1 MPTNVKPLKAK
12 LTGAGNLE
20 SLAEFESGDVV
31 DIVDGGTGAASFT
44 SNQVLVGQGTAAIS
58 SISRGNLVAGSNKVL
73 INSSSSASGVV
84 LGGNLTIDVV
94 ESSIDLSKTTGRVAL
109 SKVLQQEPGTVDAQ
123 YSFANLATTDVPD
136 ENGNITYDGE
146 EF

>member
-20 SLAEFESGDVV
+20 SLAEFASGDVV
-31 DIVDGGTGAASFT
+31 DISDGGTGAVSFT
-44 SNQVLVGQGTAAIS
+44 SNQVLIGQGTSAVS
-58 SISRGNLVAGSNKVL
+58 TVSRGNLIAGSNKVL
-73 INSSSSASGVV
+73 INSGSSASGVV

-94 ESSIDLSKTTGRVAL
+94 ESSIDLSKTTGRVSL
-109 SKVLQQEPGTVDAQ
+109 SRVLQQEPGTIDAE
-123 YSFANLATTDVPD
+123 FNFGNLATTDVPD
-136 ENGNITYDGE
+136 ENGDITYDGE